1 MLNIGISEMLL
12 ASVVAIVVLGPD
24 RLPEVMRFLGR
35 TYGRIRGASNE
46 LRRAFQLEVD
56 RVEAERRS
64 DEIRRRS
71 EAVRARRNAEADT
84 GGTARAPV
92 GEE

>member
-1 MLNIGISEMLL
+1 MLNIGISEMLV
-12 ASVVAIVVLGPD
+12 ASVVAILVLGPD

-35 TYGRIRGASNE
+35 TYGKIRSASNE

-56 RVEAERRS
+56 RAEAERRS
-64 DEIRRRS
+64 DEIRRRA
-71 EAVRARRNAEADT
+71 EAVQARKLAESGS
-84 GGTARAPV
+84 GGTARRPE

>member
-12 ASVVAIVVLGPD
+12 ASVVAILVLGPD

-35 TYGRIRGASNE
+35 TYGRIRSASNE

-64 DEIRRRS
+64 DEIRRRA
-71 EAVRARRNAEADT
+71 EALQARRDAEAGT
-84 GGTARAPV
+84 GSTARRTL